1 MIVSAPKKQ
10 ASAAYGPRFG
20 QTLLKK
26 AAYPSRGL
34 AKPLAPSVTSR
45 RLNIEGKFT
54 VFLKQ
59 SNATTSGE
67 FSEQQFIGE

>member
-1 MIVSAPKKQ
+1 MIVSAPKNQ

-45 RLNIEGKFT
+45 RLNVESEFT

>member
-1 MIVSAPKKQ
+1 MIVSAPKKR
-10 ASAAYGPRFG
+10 STAAYGPRFG
-20 QTLLKK
+20 QTLLNEV
-26 AAYPSRGL
+26 AYPSRGL
-34 AKPLAPSVTSR
+34 AESLAQLVASR